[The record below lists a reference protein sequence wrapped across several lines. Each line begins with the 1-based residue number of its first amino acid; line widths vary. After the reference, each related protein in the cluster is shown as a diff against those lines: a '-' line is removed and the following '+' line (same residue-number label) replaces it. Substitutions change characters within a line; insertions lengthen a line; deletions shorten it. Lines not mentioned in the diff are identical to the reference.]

1 MKEIKVK
8 DEHRT
13 NELSLRPGG
22 SEVTVKYGD
31 GRVLTY
37 DKIKNPEAYVNRL
50 SKLDISEILVNGTKV
65 WPDEF
70 PR

>member
-1 MKEIKVK
+1 MKELKVK

-22 SEVTVKYGD
+22 SEVTVKYTD
-31 GRVLTY
+31 GRALTY
-37 DKIKNPEAYVNRL
+37 DKIKNPERYVMSL
-50 SKLDISEILVNGTKV
+50 SKIDVKQIDVNGKKV